1 MTSSH
6 PFEPFIPVRATRLII
21 GTIPPAR
28 FCNPFPAL
36 YDSDVN
42 FYYGSRDNAFWT
54 ILSEVFKE
62 ELFRQNTSEAIEQ
75 REKLLEKHGLGITD
89 VISECTHENGSA
101 SDEDL
106 KGIVHKDLRTL
117 LKTHPAVNTLIY
129 TSEFVKKQINA
140 IFNTHHSIDRTNKK
154 KQTIK
159 IDGKVYQVRILY
171 SPSPNGLRNL
181 GKNGKDKR
189 LSQYKEF
196 LEM

>member
-6 PFEPFIPVRATRLII
+6 PFEPFIPARATKLII
-21 GTIPPAR
+21 GTIPPER
-28 FCNPFPAL
+28 FCRSFPSL

-42 FYYGSRDNAFWT
+42 FYYGSRDNAFW
-54 ILSEVFKE
+54 ILLGKVFEE
-62 ELFRQNTSEAIEQ
+62 ELIRQNTPEAIEQ
-75 REKLLEKHGLGITD
+75 RKKLLEKHGLGITD
-89 VISECTHENGSA
+89 LISECTHANGSA

-106 KGIVHKDLRTL
+106 KGIVHKDIRTL
-117 LKTHPAVNTLIY
+117 LKAHPAIDTLIY

-140 IFNTHHSIDRTNKK
+140 IFKTHHTIDLKNKK

-159 IDGKVYQVRILY
+159 IDGKVYQIRILY
-171 SPSPNGLRNL
+171 SPSPSGLRNL